1 MSLTSHLTEL
11 KRKHATLS
19 EAVEEAQRALSVDNL
34 EIAKLK
40 KQKLQL
46 KQEIERLTG

>member
-1 MSLTSHLTEL
+1 MSLNSHLSEL
-11 KRKHATLS
+11 KRKHATLA
-19 EAVEEAQRALSVDNL
+19 EAVETAQRSPGSDTL
-34 EIAKLK
+34 EIAKMK